1 MSEAAAAAP
10 ASEAAPALSK
20 AEQMKEKLAKLK
32 ARREEARKKNSEE
45 TAEEERRSKR
55 PANFEARRAR
65 AEWEESVEK
74 AKKEAKA
81 AGLDYEREK
90 AKKTTALQA
99 DRKERQ
105 KRKKN
110 EDPGF
115 ADFAQAQHRQYER
128 LTKQLKPDM
137 AEYKKSAN
145 EWGEDEVSA
154 DTLAYGQH
162 DAVSK
167 AGLDR
172 MAKDLEAQIEKRS
185 KFSRR
190 RAHHHDADISYI
202 NERNMQFNKKLD
214 RYYSKYTQ
222 EIREN
227 LERGTAI

>member
-1 MSEAAAAAP
+1 M
-10 ASEAAPALSK
+10 SK
-20 AEQMKEKLAKLK
+20 AEAMKAKLAKLK
-32 ARREEARKKNSEE
+32 ERRAEARKLNSEE
-45 TAEEERRSKR
+45 TAEEERRSKL
-55 PANFEARRAR
+55 PDNFEARKAR
-65 AEWEESVEK
+65 AEYEESVEK

-81 AGLDYEREK
+81 AGLDYERLK
-90 AKKTTALQA
+90 AKKTTALEA
-99 DRKERQ
+99 DRKDRR

-115 ADFAQAQHRQYER
+115 ADYAQAQHRQYTR
-128 LTKQLKPDM
+128 LTKALKPDM
-137 AEYKKSAN
+137 KAYSKSAK
-145 EWGEDEVSA
+145 EWGDDDVTA

-172 MAKDLEAQIEKRS
+172 MAADLEAQIEKRA

-214 RYYSKYTQ
+214 RFYGKYTQ